1 MLQRHRIYTEG
12 LRQKVSILPIDITEL
27 TYEIID
33 RKTFLLPEGPE
44 YILDVVKRAV
54 PLPLIDLAET

>member
-1 MLQRHRIYTEG
+1 
-12 LRQKVSILPIDITEL
+12 VSILPIDITEL